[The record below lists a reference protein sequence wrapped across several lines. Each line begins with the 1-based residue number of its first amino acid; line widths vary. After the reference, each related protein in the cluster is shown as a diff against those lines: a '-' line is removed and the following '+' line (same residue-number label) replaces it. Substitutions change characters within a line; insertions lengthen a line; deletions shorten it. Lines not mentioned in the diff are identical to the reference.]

1 MKHLI
6 VTSLALFIGIFVG
19 FGISYTVRQPETAP
33 AIRQN
38 EKPDTA
44 VGIGEPVIIFAPGGL
59 FSAEEKNKLT
69 RDVTQPLMIYHQ
81 TAAEPLVSVFVQKPD
96 GASETVNVLAIRQN
110 GAYAEF
116 SHRTADRRVP
126 ECFDQS
132 CGTIPEKLRTLYP
145 ALYQEELR

>member
-69 RDVTQPLMIYHQ
+69 RDVTQPAFEGFIIPIFW
-81 TAAEPLVSVFVQKPD
+81 TF
-96 GASETVNVLAIRQN
+96 LAMLT
-110 GAYAEF
+110 YCSF
-116 SHRTADRRVP
+116 
-126 ECFDQS
+126 
-132 CGTIPEKLRTLYP
+132 
-145 ALYQEELR
+145 ELFKTC